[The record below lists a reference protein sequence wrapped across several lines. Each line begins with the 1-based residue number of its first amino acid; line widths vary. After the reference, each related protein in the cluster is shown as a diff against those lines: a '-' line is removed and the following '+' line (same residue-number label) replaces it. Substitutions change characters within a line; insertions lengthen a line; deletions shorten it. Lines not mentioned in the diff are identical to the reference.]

1 MTDNSQPSLRASIA
15 EAATPARVRLL
26 LTLFLVVVFVLL
38 QLWPHR
44 ASAPDDLTSWRD
56 DGRLHVFVHPDCPHC
71 HEAQNF
77 LRTRPEIDVAVH
89 DVSTQ
94 AGRTLYRE
102 VATALRIADG
112 RLSVPLF
119 VFGDRFI
126 IGFDRPER
134 GFWLSSKQRVT
145 APPLRHVNHG
155 LVHRKYGEERSQRW
169 RDRRGVVSKNAIA
182 PNS

>member
-1 MTDNSQPSLRASIA
+1 MDASTSLFIPTAPTTTRRRTSY
-15 EAATPARVRLL
+15 AR
-26 LTLFLVVVFVLL
+26 
-38 QLWPHR
+38 
-44 ASAPDDLTSWRD
+44 
-56 DGRLHVFVHPDCPHC
+56 G
-71 HEAQNF
+71 
-77 LRTRPEIDVAVH
+77 PEIDVAVH